1 MTAFRIHITTGSATP
16 IYRQIVEQVRLG
28 VATGALAPGDP
39 LPSVRS
45 LADRLVINFNTVAKA
60 YADLVRD
67 GVLESQQ
74 GKGFFVANEKRQ
86 VYSRAERLRRLHQ
99 ALDAFVHEAVCLDF
113 TADEIRQAVDE
124 KLAEMDL
131 QLKRDGEK
139 A

>member
-1 MTAFRIHITTGSATP
+1 MATFQIEIATGTGAP
-16 IYRQIVEQVRLG
+16 IYRQIVDQVRLA
-28 VATGALAPGDP
+28 VATGGLSPGVAM
-39 LPSVRS
+39 PSVRS
-45 LADRLVINFNTVAKA
+45 LAERLVINFNTVAKA

-113 TADEIRQAVDE
+113 TADEIRKAVDD
-124 KLAEMDL
+124 KLADL
-131 QLKRDGEK
+131 DWQPK
-139 A
+139 AAGGNA